1 MASSLESKGGAMRER
16 PRTDGGMSLSPIVQ
30 EHVGIAE
37 RFARSGLAP
46 SHFRGKP
53 EDIFIALQMG
63 EALGLHYTTSL
74 YEITPI
80 KGRPTISAKLA
91 MTLAHKSGA
100 FKDRI
105 SFRHEGD
112 SWEDLIVYA
121 AVTLISGEKAEV
133 NASIGMAKAEGWT
146 SNPKYKSMPVQM
158 LSYRAALLLIR
169 RYAPECLLGVPVVDI
184 EATEVKTSRI
194 KVRQN
199 ESGTNINKLLGLEA
213 GE

>member
-1 MASSLESKGGAMRER
+1 MKL
-16 PRTDGGMSLSPIVQ
+16 P
-30 EHVGIAE
+30 
-37 RFARSGLAP
+37 
-46 SHFRGKP
+46 
-53 EDIFIALQMG
+53 
-63 EALGLHYTTSL
+63 
-74 YEITPI
+74 PI

-121 AVTLISGEKAEV
+121 SVTLISGEKAEV

-158 LSYRAALLLIR
+158 LSYRAALMLIR

-184 EATEVKTSRI
+184 EATEMKRSRNQRNDADQ
-194 KVRQN
+194 V
-199 ESGTNINKLLGLEA
+199 TNIDELLGMET